1 MLRDPGCY
9 GPGSAAIYV
18 FCIADDASQ
27 EELEHDVVAL
37 EAALQSDFR
46 TLEAQH
52 GQELDKIMHARK
64 PG

>member
-1 MLRDPGCY
+1 MLHDPGCY
-9 GPGSAAIYV
+9 SPGSATIYV

-27 EELEHDVVAL
+27 EELEHDVAAL
-37 EAALQSDFR
+37 EAALQSDLR

-52 GQELDKIMHARK
+52 GQELDKIIRARE